1 MDYNLEQMLPI
12 IDVAVPVAK
21 ASSKKTTKLP
31 VEVGPND
38 IVIQSTVSKLLEPSR
53 KFAQRHLVL
62 N

>member
-12 IDVAVPVAK
+12 IDVAMPVVK
-21 ASSKKTTKLP
+21 SSSKKPMKLP

-38 IVIQSTVSKLLEPSR
+38 IVMQSSVSKLLEPSR